1 MVAAKKATTLTLM
14 YKKAQR
20 RDDHLTSILAHP
32 SVNKGDAFFC
42 FVLCYF
48 FEMSSYNHHCKDIEM
63 GDKKMTSLHLR
74 VRFSTRSDAFLKTK
88 RSKMHNIF

>member
-32 SVNKGDAFFC
+32 SVNKGDAFF
-42 FVLCYF
+42 VLFYVIFSKC
-48 FEMSSYNHHCKDIEM
+48 HLTIITARILKWAT
-63 GDKKMTSLHLR
+63 KK
-74 VRFSTRSDAFLKTK
+74 
-88 RSKMHNIF
+88 